1 MSVRTAFRRLA
12 AAAGAVVLAAA
23 VAPPARGQAIIKVND
38 TVGFKVGFAI
48 QGWADWNQDA
58 VTGGYAQNLFIRRL
72 SLYFAGQI
80 ARGVTV
86 FVRTDS
92 PNLGKP
98 PKNFTSN
105 FIIEDG
111 YLEWEPTPE
120 FILDGGVILIPF
132 CRNCLEYSVRQL
144 SLDYGSYSFLANGLT
159 ESSVARDSGF
169 QAKGYLFGQ
178 RLEYRVG
185 AFQGHRDPG
194 SRNSFRSAGRLQYNF
209 FETEKAQFYPG
220 TYLGTK
226 KILAVGAAYDLQA
239 DYRAYAADAFLDLPT
254 GGGNGVTGQ
263 VDVLRWDGGTTFP
276 TLARQN
282 DLFFEGGFYFAS
294 VRLLPW
300 ARYERQSFSSDADSI
315 RDQQRF
321 QAGVTWYRNAHNFN
335 VRAAWSRVI
344 PKAAAVPST
353 NEFTIQ
359 VQVFYF

>member
-1 MSVRTAFRRLA
+1 MPAASRRLA
-12 AAAGAVVLAAA
+12 AAAGALALAAA
-23 VAPPARGQAIIKVND
+23 LARPAAAQAIIKVSD
-38 TVGFKVGFAI
+38 TVSFRVGFAL
-48 QGWADWNQDA
+48 QAWADWNQDA

-72 SLYFAGQI
+72 SLYVAGRL
-80 ARGVTV
+80 APGLSF

-92 PNLGKP
+92 PNLGKA

-111 YLEWEPTPE
+111 YVEWEPATE
-120 FILDGGVILIPF
+120 FMLDGGVILIPF

-144 SLDYGSYSFLANGLT
+144 SLDYGSYSFLANSLT

-169 QAKGYLFGQ
+169 QAKGYLFGE

-185 AFQGHRDPG
+185 AFQGHREPG

-226 KILAVGAAYDLQA
+226 KILAIGAAYDLQA
-239 DYRAYAADAFLDLPT
+239 DYRAYAADVFIDMPVGA
-254 GGGNGVTGQ
+254 GNGLTGQ
-263 VDVLRWDGGTTFP
+263 VDYLHWDGGTTFP
-276 TLARQN
+276 TLARQD

-300 ARYERQSFSSDADSI
+300 ARYERQSFAENADSL

-321 QAGVTWYRNAHNFN
+321 QVGMTWYRSAHNFN

-359 VQVFYF
+359 IQVFYF